1 MTAQNAGIDDFFGV
15 DLALSSGL
23 LAVGA
28 TGRSVGGTVSIYR
41 DNGGSWDFEA
51 ELLPTAP
58 EFDEGFGLSL
68 ALESGRLAVGAP
80 SSSTGGRIHLFTE
93 QSPGSWTTDHVL
105 LPSDPSDGQDFGFD
119 VDLDGVQLA
128 VGSPFMMEIPI
139 QPGSAYLYEWT
150 EDACTE
156 VWKLVSVGA
165 LPGDAVGTSV
175 GISNCTVL
183 AGAPLYDETVA
194 SVGAAFV
201 FRVLPAVTTYCTAKV
216 NSLGCAASMDHF
228 GQPELSGQA
237 SFTLLGVDT
246 LNEKQGLLFYGLNG
260 PGVFPFLGGTL
271 CVNPPLKRS
280 PILATGGNA
289 GVDDCSGVLSFDFV
303 QWTLSGADSAL
314 AAGLPIRGQYW
325 YRDPNDPLGS
335 SLTDAISF
343 TLCE

>member
-271 CVNPPLKRS
+271 CVLPPLVRTTVTNSSGNPP
-280 PILATGGNA
+280 PN
-289 GVDDCSGVLSFDFV
+289 DCSGRFVFDFQTYAQAGTNPALGAGSTVHGQFWFRDPQGTFGAGLSNALSF
-303 QWTLSGADSAL
+303 Q
-314 AAGLPIRGQYW
+314 
-325 YRDPNDPLGS
+325 
-335 SLTDAISF
+335 
-343 TLCE
+343 LCP